1 MRSSV
6 INGIKSLAYTGFSV
20 SDELPFSDAGVELY
34 TKNPKRFYVD
44 KTQFAS
50 TPIVQTLNGVNINNT
65 TTSVTVYF
73 TVDAKNTPAQL
84 DTIIDGL
91 RGIEDTL
98 VLDGTHT
105 RESIVSSSYLGD
117 MLVVEVE
124 YRLTRIN

>member
-1 MRSSV
+1 MRTEV
-6 INGIKSLAYTGFSV
+6 LNGIKALAYTGFSV
-20 SDELPFSDAGVELY
+20 ADELPFSDAGVDLY

-44 KTQFAS
+44 RTQFDSA
-50 TPIVQTLNGVNINNT
+50 PIIQTLNGVNINNT

-91 RGIEDTL
+91 RGIEDTISL
-98 VLDGTHT
+98 PGAHT
-105 RESIVSSSYLGD
+105 RESIVSTDYEGD
-117 MLVVEVE
+117 LLVVTVE